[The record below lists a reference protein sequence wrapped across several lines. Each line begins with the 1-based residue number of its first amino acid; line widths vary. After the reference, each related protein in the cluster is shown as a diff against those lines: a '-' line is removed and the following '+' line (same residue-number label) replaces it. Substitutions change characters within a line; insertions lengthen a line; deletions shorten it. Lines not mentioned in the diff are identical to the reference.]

1 MPMNNDVNHNTYHTY
16 KTTWTLDSPFLTL
29 RRMDAGAFKESAL
42 VGNEKRQFHS
52 SNPSIL
58 T

>member
-1 MPMNNDVNHNTYHTY
+1 MDPGF
-16 KTTWTLDSPFLTL
+16 PFLNTQKNGC
-29 RRMDAGAFKESAL
+29 RGIQGESAL

>member
-1 MPMNNDVNHNTYHTY
+1 MDPGF
-16 KTTWTLDSPFLTL
+16 PFLTL
-29 RRMDAGAFKESAL
+29 RRIDARAFKESAL

-52 SNPSIL
+52 SNPSI

>member
-1 MPMNNDVNHNTYHTY
+1 MDPGF
-16 KTTWTLDSPFLTL
+16 PFLNTQKNGC
-29 RRMDAGAFKESAL
+29 RAFKASAL

-58 T
+58 A